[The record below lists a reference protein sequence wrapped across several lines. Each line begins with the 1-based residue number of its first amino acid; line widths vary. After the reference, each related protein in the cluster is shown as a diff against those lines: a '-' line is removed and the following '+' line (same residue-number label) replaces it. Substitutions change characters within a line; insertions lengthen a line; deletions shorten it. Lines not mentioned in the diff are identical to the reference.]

1 MQNLSRI
8 IAGLCAGGLIA
19 PLAFAAPAASGDAL
33 EEVIVTANKVAEPLN
48 KVAASI
54 GVMTA
59 AELESSRTVD
69 LQDLVN
75 HVPGVSSDFAGAPG
89 TASFAVRGI
98 SAGGG
103 TSTTTGMY
111 VDDVSINFGNFG
123 FAGAFEPAFF
133 DMDRV
138 EVLRGPQGT
147 LYGAESFGGTIR
159 FVNTAP
165 KLGVTEG
172 YVAADAYSQSKGA
185 PGAGLQGAVNV
196 PLASNLALRVAG
208 IYQNDG
214 GFIDHV
220 NPAGQTVR
228 THTNGQT
235 VTGARV
241 SLLWEP
247 TDSIKITPLFQY
259 QHTDNRD
266 TWTYD
271 KTLGEY
277 KSPRLLD
284 EPLQDYFR
292 LAAVTAS
299 FEFGAHTLTSVTSYV
314 NREIDRIQDYTIYD
328 VGYVAPPVVAYYNPP
343 NADSALAQLLAVAD
357 RAYHVNSNEQYS
369 QEFRLASHFA
379 NSGVTTLVG
388 LLLNH
393 EARGHV
399 SAEDAAGF
407 GAATTQLF
415 GVGAND
421 ALNAAGPSFG
431 FPPDGA
437 DLGDVLYAENTQ
449 LRFNR
454 VAVYGEASYEPVDHL
469 KGLKLTAGV
478 RYSRITE
485 KRTGFAD
492 GFFNG
497 GYQSLAASFDENQ
510 TAPKFRASYQID
522 DDTLVYLSAAKG
534 FRLGGQNSSL
544 PLSCNAELQAAG
556 LSFDPAYQTDSLWSY
571 EAGAKVSSADHRLQ
585 LNASAFHIDWTNI
598 VQSIS
603 FPVCGFGFNANFG
616 KATSN
621 GGDLALQWRAA
632 PGLDIDLGVAYTDA
646 RFGHTV
652 IIGGSPTTAE
662 IPLNVPWSGTAN
674 VRYEWAFGTGRAYAR
689 GEYLYTDV
697 SRGELYAS
705 GINFIRPAYST
716 LGASLGYKWD
726 RWDLTLY
733 GKNLTDAHPPL
744 QQDTG
749 LGYYNVATMRP
760 RQIGLQLHLSF

>member
-1 MQNLSRI
+1 MTVSKL
-8 IAGLCAGGLIA
+8 AMALCWMALV
-19 PLAFAAPAASGDAL
+19 PATVWGATPMANDAL
-33 EEVIVTANKVAEPLN
+33 EDVIVTANKVAEPLS
-48 KVAASI
+48 KVPASI

-59 AELESSRTVD
+59 AALESSRSVD

-75 HVPGVSSDFAGAPG
+75 HVPGVSSNFAGAPG

-111 VDDVSINFGNFG
+111 IDDVSINFGSFG

-133 DMDRV
+133 DIDRI

-159 FVNTAP
+159 FVNAAP
-165 KLGVTEG
+165 ALGVTEG
-172 YVAADAYSQSKGA
+172 YIASDAYLQSKGA
-185 PGAGLQGAVNV
+185 PSAGAQGAINL
-196 PLASNLALRVAG
+196 PLGERVALRMAG
-208 IYQNDG
+208 IYQHDG

-220 NPAGQTVR
+220 DPNGHTVR
-228 THTNGQT
+228 TNTNGQT
-235 VTGARV
+235 ITGARA

-247 TDSIKITPLFQY
+247 TDQIKITPLIQY

-271 KTLGEY
+271 KTLGQY
-277 KSPRLLD
+277 NSPRLLD

-299 FEFGAHTLTSVTSYV
+299 FEFGRHTLTSVTSAV
-314 NREIDRIQDYTIYD
+314 NREIDRIQDYTVYD
-328 VGYVAPPVVAYYNPP
+328 LGYIAPPLVGYFSPVDIN
-343 NADSALAQLLAVAD
+343 SALAQILAVGD
-357 RAYHVNSNEQYS
+357 RAFHINKNEQYS
-369 QEFRLASHFA
+369 QEFRLASHFPSA
-379 NSGVTTLVG
+379 GIHTLIG

-399 SAEDAAGF
+399 SAENAAGF
-407 GAATTQLF
+407 GTLTTQLF
-415 GVGAND
+415 GLGAND

-437 DLGDVLYAENTQ
+437 DLGDVLYAENSQ

-454 VAVYGEASYEPVDHL
+454 VAVYGEASYEPIDHL

-478 RYSRITE
+478 RYSKITE
-485 KRTGFAD
+485 KRTGYAD
-492 GFFNG
+492 GFFDG
-497 GYQSLAASFDENQ
+497 GYSSLSAGFNENQ

-522 DDTLVYLSAAKG
+522 DNKMVYLSAAKG
-534 FRLGGQNSSL
+534 FRLGGQNSTL
-544 PLSCNAELQAAG
+544 PLSCNAELQASG
-556 LSFDPAYQTDSLWSY
+556 LGFSQAYQTDSIWSY

-585 LNASAFHIDWTNI
+585 LNVSAFHIDWNNI
-598 VQSIS
+598 VQSIN
-603 FPVCGFGFNANFG
+603 FQVCGFGFDSNFG

-621 GGDLALQWRAA
+621 GGDLSLQWR
-632 PGLDIDLGVAYTDA
+632 PVSGLDIDVGVAYTNA
-646 RFGHTV
+646 RFNKTLL
-652 IIGGSPTTAE
+652 INGGESSSQ
-662 IPLNVPWSGTAN
+662 IPLSVPWSGTAA
-674 VRYEWAFGTGRAYAR
+674 VAYEWSMGAGRAYAR
-689 GEYLYTDV
+689 GEFLYTDV
-697 SRGELYAS
+697 SRGDLYAS
-705 GINFIRPAYST
+705 GINFIRPAYNT
-716 LGASLGYKWD
+716 LGASAGYKWD
-726 RWDLTLY
+726 RWDVSLY
-733 GKNLTDAHPPL
+733 GKNLTDVHPPL

-760 RQIGLQLHLSF
+760 RQVGVQLRLAF